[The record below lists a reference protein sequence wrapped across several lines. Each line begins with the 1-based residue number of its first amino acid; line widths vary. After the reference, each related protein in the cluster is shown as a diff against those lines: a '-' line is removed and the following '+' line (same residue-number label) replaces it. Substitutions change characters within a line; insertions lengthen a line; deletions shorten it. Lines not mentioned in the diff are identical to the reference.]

1 MADREKALDVLKVE
15 LQCVQRSS
23 ENACERNCQYCD
35 LLLDTNEIIEAYNH
49 VISTSP
55 EEEAEASLR
64 NLAASLEKEHAHI
77 VDEKGVEYS
86 AGMIRSIVEVLKAVR
101 TARRVP
107 DGC

>member
-1 MADREKALDVLKVE
+1 MRLINAEAIDVNDTIGGQNDFADCIREAVQTVLDNTCTATPE
-15 LQCVQRSS
+15 
-23 ENACERNCQYCD
+23 
-35 LLLDTNEIIEAYNH
+35 EIINCA
-49 VISTSP
+49 
-55 EEEAEASLR
+55 EESLS

>member
-1 MADREKALDVLKVE
+1 MRLIDAEAIDVNDTIGGQNDFADCIRETVQTVLDNICTAK
-15 LQCVQRSS
+15 
-23 ENACERNCQYCD
+23 
-35 LLLDTNEIIEAYNH
+35 
-49 VISTSP
+49 P
-55 EEEAEASLR
+55 EEVIIYAEGTLI
-64 NLAASLEKEHAHI
+64 NLAASLEKEHTHI

>member
-1 MADREKALDVLKVE
+1 MKNEDCIKCKHCEPFCDQNGLSYLGCCYVSNKRRWIAQIETCPMAEKEKAI
-15 LQCVQRSS
+15 
-23 ENACERNCQYCD
+23 
-35 LLLDTNEIIEAYNH
+35 T
-49 VISTSP
+49 
-55 EEEAEASLR
+55 EAETYLSD
-64 NLAASLEKEHAHI
+64 LAASLEKEHAHI

>member
-1 MADREKALDVLKVE
+1 MQIKVRPITQREKEILVAQHAL
-15 LQCVQRSS
+15 SW
-23 ENACERNCQYCD
+23 
-35 LLLDTNEIIEAYNH
+35 
-49 VISTSP
+49 
-55 EEEAEASLR
+55 
-64 NLAASLEKEHAHI
+64 LADSLETGHEHI

>member
-1 MADREKALDVLKVE
+1 MRLIAVEAIDVNDTIGGQNDFADCIREAVQTVLDNTCTATPEEIINCAEEALD
-15 LQCVQRSS
+15 
-23 ENACERNCQYCD
+23 
-35 LLLDTNEIIEAYNH
+35 
-49 VISTSP
+49 
-55 EEEAEASLR
+55 
-64 NLAASLEKEHAHI
+64 NLAIILEKNHAHI

>member
-1 MADREKALDVLKVE
+1 MKTETCPMAEKEK
-15 LQCVQRSS
+15 
-23 ENACERNCQYCD
+23 
-35 LLLDTNEIIEAYNH
+35 TI
-49 VISTSP
+49 T
-55 EEEAEASLR
+55 EAETYLSD
-64 NLAASLEKEHAHI
+64 LAACLEKEHAHI

>member
-1 MADREKALDVLKVE
+1 MQVKVVFMSPKEKAI
-15 LQCVQRSS
+15 
-23 ENACERNCQYCD
+23 
-35 LLLDTNEIIEAYNH
+35 LDT
-49 VISTSP
+49 
-55 EEEAEASLR
+55 EESLSD
-64 NLAASLEKEHAHI
+64 LAASLEKEHAHI